1 MAGVIRTPKKLINT
15 SVLLHAGYLF
25 CEQRGLTVCVPMCFL
40 QVIKCCFTMLKCIT
54 VREGANMGI
63 FLKEV
68 LQLLMHW
75 RSTEKVCGRGRGGG
89 GRGRRRGD

>member
-1 MAGVIRTPKKLINT
+1 MLKTCSMSRWTLPL
-15 SVLLHAGYLF
+15 Y
-25 CEQRGLTVCVPMCFL
+25 VPLRYL

-54 VREGANMGI
+54 VREGANMGV

-75 RSTEKVCGRGRGGG
+75 RSTEKVCGRGRGRWGG
-89 GRGRRRGD
+89 